1 VLLQEE
7 TTVESF
13 PLERPTLQRRRRGA
27 TLDVG
32 SLPYFIAGDENRL
45 ASLVCRGEIDVFQ
58 IGNPVLLTG
67 PVGCGK
73 TSIALHLATRAA
85 MDHVTDAN
93 LTDFGQS
100 KNGPAK
106 VVYYS
111 AVDFARSYA
120 EAIGADDLKPLS
132 EELDDAP
139 VLVVD
144 DLHLIANKI
153 AAQEELALRIETR
166 FDAGKPTI
174 LTCKRN
180 PAEVRGICNRLA
192 SRAAPGL
199 MIPIALPKTESR
211 KQLLGELAL
220 HMGLEI
226 DASLISILDAGL
238 ESAIP
243 VRAMEAAMKQVQLWC
258 RMNESE
264 TSLAAVQAAINGS
277 RQVRDVSVATITN
290 TVARYFSLKSSDL
303 RSSSRKQNLVRARSL
318 AMWLARKLTDTSM
331 NQIGEHF
338 GGRDHTTVLHA
349 VRKTTELVESDTA
362 IRRAAAELTE
372 KLAA

>member
-1 VLLQEE
+1 MLLQEE

-13 PLERPTLQRRRRGA
+13 PLERPTLQRRRRGSA
-27 TLDVG
+27 LDVG

-45 ASLVCRGEIDVFQ
+45 ASLVCRGEINVFE

-67 PVGCGK
+67 PVGAGK
-73 TSIALHLATRAA
+73 TSIALHLATQAA
-85 MDHVTDAN
+85 ISHSTTENSPGGD
-93 LTDFGQS
+93 
-100 KNGPAK
+100 PAK

-111 AVDFARSYA
+111 AIDFARSYA
-120 EAIGADDLKPLS
+120 EAIAADDLKPLS
-132 EELDDAP
+132 DELDDAA
-139 VLVVD
+139 VLVID
-144 DLHLIANKI
+144 DLHLIAGKT
-153 AAQEELALRIETR
+153 AAQEELALRIESR
-166 FDAGKPTI
+166 YNDEKSTI

-180 PAEVRGICNRLA
+180 PSEVRGICNRLA

-199 MIPIALPKTESR
+199 MIPIALPKSASR

-220 HMGLEI
+220 HMGLEVE
-226 DASLISILDAGL
+226 ASLISILDAGL

-258 RMNESE
+258 RMNESDV
-264 TSLAAVQAAINGS
+264 SLTAVQAAINGS
-277 RQVRDVSVATITN
+277 QQVRDVSVATITN
-290 TVARYFSLKSSDL
+290 SVARYFSLKSSDL
-303 RSSSRKQNLVRARSL
+303 RSNSRKQNLVRARSL
-318 AMWLARKLTDTSM
+318 AMYLARQLTDTSM

-349 VRKTTELVESDTA
+349 VRKTTELVETDTA

>member
-1 VLLQEE
+1 MLQEE

-13 PLERPTLQRRRRGA
+13 PLERPTLQRRRRGSA
-27 TLDVG
+27 LAVG

-45 ASLVCRGEIDVFQ
+45 TSLVCRGEIDVFEV
-58 IGNPVLLTG
+58 GNPVLLTG

-85 MDHVTDAN
+85 MDLAADQ
-93 LTDFGQS
+93 DFE
-100 KNGPAK
+100 KTGPAK

-132 EELDDAP
+132 DELEAAP
-139 VLVVD
+139 VLVID
-144 DLHLIANKI
+144 DLHLIANKT

-174 LTCKRN
+174 LTCKRS
-180 PAEVRGICNRLA
+180 PAEVRGICSRLA

-199 MIPIALPKTESR
+199 MIPIALPKANSR

-220 HMGLEI
+220 HIGLEL

-238 ESAIP
+238 ESGIP

-258 RMNESE
+258 RMNESDA
-264 TSLAAVQAAINGS
+264 SIAAVQAAINGS

-290 TVARYFSLKSSDL
+290 TVARYFNLKSSDL

-349 VRKTTELVESDTA
+349 VRKTTELVETDTA

>member
-1 VLLQEE
+1 MLLQEE

-13 PLERPTLQRRRRGA
+13 PLERPTLQRRRRGSA
-27 TLDVG
+27 LDVG

-45 ASLVCRGEIDVFQ
+45 ASLVCRGEVNVFE

-67 PVGCGK
+67 PVGAGK
-73 TSIALHLATRAA
+73 TSIALHLATQAA
-85 MDHVTDAN
+85 INHSAVQCSAGEN
-93 LTDFGQS
+93 SAGAI
-100 KNGPAK
+100 PAK

-120 EAIGADDLKPLS
+120 EAIAADDLKPLS
-132 EELDDAP
+132 DELDDAA

-144 DLHLIANKI
+144 DLHLIAGKT

-166 FDAGKPTI
+166 FDGGKSTI

-180 PAEVRGICNRLA
+180 PSEVRGICSRLA

-199 MIPIALPKTESR
+199 MIPIALPKSSSR

-226 DASLISILDAGL
+226 ESGLISILDAGL

-258 RMNESE
+258 RMNESDV
-264 TSLAAVQAAINGS
+264 SLAAVQAAINGS

-290 TVARYFSLKSSDL
+290 AVARYFSLKSSDL

-318 AMWLARKLTDTSM
+318 AMWLARQLTDTSM

-349 VRKTTELVESDTA
+349 VRKTTELVETDTA